1 MNFWATW
8 CPPCRK
14 EFPELVRL
22 YGDNADRGLVVL
34 GLDVQESP
42 EIVRR
47 FAAEFGATFPIVI
60 DQKGD
65 VSAQYRLRGLPTSL
79 FIDDQGVL
87 RAQHIGELTKEILGK
102 KLGEAG
108 FTTT

>member
-1 MNFWATW
+1 M
-8 CPPCRK
+8 
-14 EFPELVRL
+14 LVRL
-22 YGDNADRGLVVL
+22 HGDNAGRGRVVP

-47 FAAEFGATFPIVI
+47 FAAEFGAAFPIVI

-65 VSAQYRLRGLPTSL
+65 VSGQYRLRGLPTSL

-87 RAQHIGELTKEILGK
+87 RAQHIGELTQEILDK
-102 KLGEAG
+102 KSREAG
-108 FTTT
+108 FNPAKRP